1 MATDHAD
8 RLEVVVEPDG
18 SGDGRPPLVFLH
30 EGLGSVE
37 LWRSFPADLRDVVG
51 RPATLVY
58 SRSGYG
64 RSSPIDRPWPVTYMH
79 REALEALPPLLAAHG
94 LVRPVL
100 VGHSDG
106 ASIAL
111 IHAGHGHPVAG
122 LVLLAPHVFVEDVT
136 VAAIAAAGEAYR
148 TTGLRERL
156 ARYHDDVDGVFWGWN
171 DVWLSSAFRRWD
183 IQEVLPGI
191 DAPVL
196 AVQGEA
202 DEYGS
207 LAQLDAIEHGVRGH
221 FERRV
226 VPGAGHV
233 LHTGDTDW
241 LVQEVARFY
250 RTLIGRP

>member
-1 MATDHAD
+1 
-8 RLEVVVEPDG
+8 
-18 SGDGRPPLVFLH
+18 
-30 EGLGSVE
+30 
-37 LWRSFPADLRDVVG
+37 
-51 RPATLVY
+51 
-58 SRSGYG
+58 
-64 RSSPIDRPWPVTYMH
+64 
-79 REALEALPPLLAAHG
+79 
-94 LVRPVL
+94 VRPVL

-122 LVLLAPHVFVEDVT
+122 LALLAPHVFVEDVT

-148 TTGLRERL
+148 TTELRERL
-156 ARYHDDVDGVFWGWN
+156 ARYHDDVDGAFWGWN

-207 LAQLDAIEHGVRGH
+207 LAQLDAIERGVRGP
-221 FERRV
+221 FERLV

-250 RTLIGRP
+250 RALIGRP